1 MSYEEEEDT
10 CVMMPLRTACH
21 NSFSASERQRE
32 RKRERERE
40 RMCTFENRRRLLRR
54 LKHSER
60 ECCLLELNSVSST
73 MFKERV
79 NSQGR

>member
-1 MSYEEEEDT
+1 MRRRRIHVSYEEEEDT

-54 LKHSER
+54 LLLLRR
-60 ECCLLELNSVSST
+60 EQHPSLLKRVKST
-73 MFKERV
+73 
-79 NSQGR
+79 